1 MNIFD
6 ERESDIR
13 AYCRVYPVVFDKAS
27 NARQTDEDGKEYIDF
42 FAGAGVLN
50 FGHNNERMKQAMID
64 YIQNNGV
71 THSLDMHTTA
81 KRRFME
87 RFVNIILEPRGMPH
101 KLQFMGPTR
110 TNAVEAALKLARR
123 ATGRR
128 EIVAFSH
135 GFHGMTLGALSC
147 TANQHFR
154 AAAGVPLEHVRHFP
168 FGCEKICQDCHLGCG
183 MASIDQ
189 LRAYYLDS
197 SSGIT
202 PPAAFLV
209 ETIQAEGGVK
219 VAGKAWLQS
228 LEKLAQDIGSL
239 LIVDDIQVG
248 CGRTGSFFSFDDLD
262 IDPDIICLAKGIGG
276 MGTPMAM
283 NLVKPEIDRH
293 WAPGEHTGTFRGQD
307 LSFVAG
313 SEALSY
319 FEDDSLMKDV
329 RAKSQIM
336 AEALTALEKRH
347 ADLEVS
353 GKGMILGLDIG
364 DGNRAKA
371 IVDACFQSGLLI
383 ASCGTGG
390 RVVKLIPPLTI
401 PEDDLKDG
409 LNILITATDQVMEAS

>member
-1 MNIFD
+1 
-6 ERESDIR
+6 
-13 AYCRVYPVVFDKAS
+13 
-27 NARQTDEDGKEYIDF
+27 
-42 FAGAGVLN
+42 
-50 FGHNNERMKQAMID
+50 
-64 YIQNNGV
+64 
-71 THSLDMHTTA
+71 
-81 KRRFME
+81 
-87 RFVNIILEPRGMPH
+87 
-101 KLQFMGPTR
+101 
-110 TNAVEAALKLARR
+110 
-123 ATGRR
+123 
-128 EIVAFSH
+128 
-135 GFHGMTLGALSC
+135 
-147 TANQHFR
+147 
-154 AAAGVPLEHVRHFP
+154 
-168 FGCEKICQDCHLGCG
+168 
-183 MASIDQ
+183 
-189 LRAYYLDS
+189 
-197 SSGIT
+197 
-202 PPAAFLV
+202 
-209 ETIQAEGGVK
+209 
-219 VAGKAWLQS
+219 
-228 LEKLAQDIGSL
+228 
-239 LIVDDIQVG
+239 
-248 CGRTGSFFSFDDLD
+248 
-262 IDPDIICLAKGIGG
+262 
-276 MGTPMAM
+276 MAM